1 MQCLGLHTWCS
12 IKNKLISYT
21 PMYGSS
27 NINVSVYIPVGGSPK
42 NMVKN
47 YKPVVSWVVKDLQK
61 FDENSFLS

>member
-1 MQCLGLHTWCS
+1 
-12 IKNKLISYT
+12 
-21 PMYGSS
+21 MYGSS